1 MSRPDLVL
9 WMAFYPIQ
17 TVLAGVLAGLALYLV
32 ARPRPTQG
40 CSDLRVEAW
49 RLYAIGAAIP
59 AFFLGAELILW
70 ARLFA
75 WRAPLVFTGLPRGLG
90 LQLLVLAPIPLIALW
105 TWRSGA
111 GEALRH
117 PTPGRMRGLAALL
130 AVAGITLFIGAGF
143 ARERA
148 WNQLLAR
155 VATEPASLST
165 LVRLKSYRFARAA
178 ETLAALDAAGLGA
191 RGAVALAETEDR
203 WLDAALRAELAARI
217 EAGLAAGP
225 GTGGAGDAASGGA
238 GGAAAGGDWPGAA
251 AIPALWRLT
260 EDPARTLRAF
270 AYLEEPPEPAPA
282 EGAAA
287 LQALAARALARPS
300 TELDP
305 TLLAATEAAF
315 RGEPLDPALVDA
327 LLGHLDD
334 PEPLGS
340 TAMGLLLADGS
351 ERGLRPILPRFAGNP
366 ARPDALPT
374 TPAWTALRAQCMQR
388 TSALVRLASD
398 PDPAVAS
405 GAQAVR
411 SYVQQYCR
419 RARPAG

>member
-203 WLDAALRAELAARI
+203 WLDAALRAELAA
-217 EAGLAAGP
+217 
-225 GTGGAGDAASGGA
+225 
-238 GGAAAGGDWPGAA
+238 
-251 AIPALWRLT
+251 IPALWRLT

>member
-9 WMAFYPIQ
+9 WMAFYPLQ
-17 TVLAGVLAGLALYLV
+17 TVLAGVLAGLALYLL

-70 ARLFA
+70 SRLFA

-111 GEALRH
+111 GGALRH
-117 PTPGRMRGLAALL
+117 PSPGRMRALAALL
-130 AVAGITLFIGAGF
+130 AVAGITLLLGAGL

-148 WNQLLAR
+148 WNRLLAR

-165 LVRLKSYRFARAA
+165 LVRLKSYRFAQAA

-191 RGAVALAETEDR
+191 RGAVALAGTEDR

-225 GTGGAGDAASGGA
+225 GPGGA
-238 GGAAAGGDWPGAA
+238 GGAAPDGDWPGEA

-270 AYLEEPPEPAPA
+270 TYLEEPPGPAPA
-282 EGAAA
+282 DGSAA
-287 LQALAARALARPS
+287 LQALAARALTQPS
-300 TELDP
+300 TALDP
-305 TLLAATEAAF
+305 TLLAAAEAAF

-327 LLGHLDD
+327 LLGHVDD

-351 ERGLRPILPRFAGNP
+351 ERGLRPILPRFAGTL

-398 PDPAVAS
+398 PDPTVAS